1 MNPHDT
7 SPRLRYFDPSPREPR
22 EIEAR
27 VCIYGGTSGGVV
39 AAVEAAR
46 RGLAVVLVAPEHR
59 LGGMTSGGLGMTDIG
74 AKEAIGGIAREFYQR
89 VGARYG
95 VEMEWRFEPHVAEQV
110 FEDWLA
116 EHDVRVFRGE
126 FLDEVRMAGPRVEAL
141 RTLSGLTVR
150 AKAFV
155 DTSYEGDLMAA
166 AGVSYTVGREG
177 NARYGERLNGAQLH
191 HGHQFTTAVDPFRVA
206 GDPRSGLLPGIE
218 SGEDGLRIGDGDHR
232 IQAYNFRM
240 CLTAEA
246 RIRLPFPKPAGYR
259 AEDHELLRRLAA
271 SGWDEWFEKFD
282 PIRGGKTDTNN
293 HGPVSTDLI
302 GRNHAYPN
310 GNYDTRERIFQEH
323 VTHQQGM
330 MWTLANDPA
339 VPAALRER
347 FAPWGLCRD
356 EFVSTGGWPTALY
369 VRESRRMVSDRVMTE
384 ADCRHERRAADAVA
398 LGAYNMD
405 SHNCRRLL
413 VGGVLRNEGDVQE
426 GVPGP
431 YPISYRSIIP
441 ARGQAENLFVPFCLS
456 ASHVAFGSIRMEP
469 VFMELAQAS
478 VIAASLCI
486 ESGLASQNLP
496 YADLRP
502 ELNAA
507 RAVLDVDVSKA
518 RPLAATPVC
527 AD

>member
-1 MNPHDT
+1 MRHPT
-7 SPRLRYFDPSPREPR
+7 PLPRLRYFDPSPAAPR
-22 EIEAR
+22 EIE
-27 VCIYGGTSGGVV
+27 VDLCVYGGTSGGVV

-46 RGLAVVLVAPEHR
+46 RRLSVALVAPEHR

-89 VGARYG
+89 VGLRYG
-95 VEMEWRFEPHVAEQV
+95 VEMEWRFEPHVAEAV
-110 FEDWLA
+110 FEEWLA
-116 EHDVRVFRGE
+116 ESGVRVFRGE
-126 FLDEVRMAGPRVEAL
+126 FLEKVRATGGRIEAV
-141 RTLSGLTVR
+141 RTLSGLVVR

-155 DTSYEGDLMAA
+155 DAGYEGDLMAA

-177 NARYGERLNGAQLH
+177 NAKYGERLNGAQLH
-191 HGHQFTTAVDPFRVA
+191 HGHQFATVIDPYVVS

-218 SGEDGLRIGDGDHR
+218 AGEGVFTPGEGDRR

-240 CLTAEA
+240 CLTADPKL
-246 RIRLPFPKPAGYR
+246 RLPFPKPQGYR
-259 AEDHELLRRLAA
+259 AEDHELLRRVAA

-293 HGPVSTDLI
+293 HGPVSTDFI
-302 GRNHAYPN
+302 GRNHAYPEAD
-310 GNYDTRERIFQEH
+310 YEARERIFQEH
-323 VTHQQGM
+323 VVWQQGM
-330 MWTLANDPA
+330 MWTLANDPGI
-339 VPAALRER
+339 PSALRER
-347 FAPWGLCRD
+347 FAPWGLCND

-384 ADCRHERRAADAVA
+384 ADCRHERRAVDSVA

-426 GVPGP
+426 RVPGA

-478 VIAASLCI
+478 VVAASLCI
-486 ESGLASQNLP
+486 EGGVAAQELP
-496 YADLRP
+496 YGDLRSA
-502 ELNAA
+502 LLAVGA
-507 RAVLDVDVSKA
+507 RLEIETPAISVPAVGVV
-518 RPLAATPVC
+518 
-527 AD
+527 